1 MSSDPM
7 KRSEQNSIRV
17 WFRTVMREKEWSAN
31 QWASLAG
38 TSASNITRFLKDG
51 NFTPSSATLAKLAY
65 VAGSQPAFHTS
76 SDHTLTK
83 TQQVTLFDELDNEIN
98 RIGVFG
104 VSGELKAYLS
114 NFVYTPLGI
123 KPSDTIVVKTKCK
136 ILDGKFLCITDGVI
150 NLVLESTNDDK
161 FLIDKSTGDIIKRKD
176 CNIVGRIVQIVKN
189 LDYPEN

>member
-17 WFRTVMREKEWSAN
+17 WFRTVMNEKEWSAN

-38 TSASNITRFLKDG
+38 TSPSNITRFLKDG

-76 SDHTLTK
+76 SDLTLTK
-83 TQQVTLFDELDNEIN
+83 TQQVILFDELDNEIN

-104 VSGELKAYLS
+104 VSGELKAYFS
-114 NFVYTPLGI
+114 N
-123 KPSDTIVVKTKCK
+123 
-136 ILDGKFLCITDGVI
+136 
-150 NLVLESTNDDK
+150 
-161 FLIDKSTGDIIKRKD
+161 
-176 CNIVGRIVQIVKN
+176 
-189 LDYPEN
+189 